1 MRPDSPRCAAR
12 TAAAAALAFER
23 ARSPTVCVMT
33 NATAPGNG
41 PDDARLREALRLA
54 AVPPSDD
61 VEPERWPDAAGW
73 DIATTADRLGI
84 SAHTLRYYE
93 RIGLV
98 RVGRDASGRRRYD
111 AAAVRRLVFLTR
123 MRTSGMTIRDL
134 RRYVDMVE
142 AGRDTVPKRL
152 AMLTE
157 HRDGLR
163 ARIDELRL
171 ALAATEYKIAA
182 YTRELGEQAAADDI
196 DINTFDTDKLTR
208 RTPHDR

>member
-1 MRPDSPRCAAR
+1 
-12 TAAAAALAFER
+12 
-23 ARSPTVCVMT
+23 MT
-33 NATAPGNG
+33 STIAPSSE

-98 RVGRDASGRRRYD
+98 RVDRDASGHRHYD
-111 AAAVRRLVFLTR
+111 AASVRRLVFLTR
-123 MRTSGMTIRDL
+123 MRTSGMPIRDL
-134 RRYVDMVE
+134 RRYIELVE
-142 AGRDTVPKRL
+142 AGRDTVPERL
-152 AMLTE
+152 ALLTE
-157 HRDGLR
+157 HRDGLQ

-182 YTRELGEQAAADDI
+182 YTRELEGPATPDNI
-196 DINTFDTDKLTR
+196 STPNTNISSTDKENLS
-208 RTPHDR
+208 

>member
-1 MRPDSPRCAAR
+1 
-12 TAAAAALAFER
+12 
-23 ARSPTVCVMT
+23 MT

-61 VEPERWPDAAGW
+61 VEPERWPDAAEW

-98 RVGRDASGRRRYD
+98 RVGRDASGHRRYD
-111 AAAVRRLVFLTR
+111 AAGVRRLVFLTR
-123 MRTSGMTIRDL
+123 MRTSGMSIRDL
-134 RRYVDMVE
+134 QRYVDMVE
-142 AGRDTVPKRL
+142 AGRDTVPERL
-152 AMLTE
+152 TLLTE

-196 DINTFDTDKLTR
+196 DINTFDTDKEN
-208 RTPHDR
+208 PS

>member
-1 MRPDSPRCAAR
+1 
-12 TAAAAALAFER
+12 
-23 ARSPTVCVMT
+23 MT
-33 NATAPGNG
+33 SAIVPGSE
-41 PDDARLREALRLA
+41 PDDAQLRETLRLA
-54 AVPPSDD
+54 SIPRSDNLGPAD
-61 VEPERWPDAAGW
+61 GPGAAGW
-73 DIATTADRLGI
+73 DIATTADRLGV

-98 RVGRDASGRRRYD
+98 RVERDPSGRRRYD

-196 DINTFDTDKLTR
+196 DINTFDTDKEN
-208 RTPHDR
+208 PS

>member
-1 MRPDSPRCAAR
+1 
-12 TAAAAALAFER
+12 
-23 ARSPTVCVMT
+23 MT

-61 VEPERWPDAAGW
+61 VEPERWPDAAEW

-123 MRTSGMTIRDL
+123 MRTSGMSIRDL
-134 RRYVDMVE
+134 QRYVDMVE
-142 AGRDTVPKRL
+142 AGRDTVPERL
-152 AMLTE
+152 TLLTE

-171 ALAATEYKIAA
+171 ALAATEYKIAT
-182 YTRELGEQAAADDI
+182 YTRELEEQATPDN
-196 DINTFDTDKLTR
+196 INTSDTDKEN
-208 RTPHDR
+208 PS

>member
-1 MRPDSPRCAAR
+1 
-12 TAAAAALAFER
+12 
-23 ARSPTVCVMT
+23 MT

-61 VEPERWPDAAGW
+61 VEPERWPDAAEW

-84 SAHTLRYYE
+84 SAHTLRSYE

-98 RVGRDASGRRRYD
+98 RVRRDASGRRRYD

-123 MRTSGMTIRDL
+123 MRTSGMSIRDL
-134 RRYVDMVE
+134 QRYVDMVE
-142 AGRDTVPKRL
+142 AGRDTVPERL
-152 AMLTE
+152 TLLTE

-171 ALAATEYKIAA
+171 ALAATEYKIAT
-182 YTRELGEQAAADDI
+182 YTRELEEQATPDN
-196 DINTFDTDKLTR
+196 INTSDTDKEN
-208 RTPHDR
+208 PS

>member
-1 MRPDSPRCAAR
+1 
-12 TAAAAALAFER
+12 
-23 ARSPTVCVMT
+23 MT

-61 VEPERWPDAAGW
+61 VEPERWPDAAEW

-142 AGRDTVPKRL
+142 AGRDTVPERL

-196 DINTFDTDKLTR
+196 DINTFDTDKEN
-208 RTPHDR
+208 PS

>member
-1 MRPDSPRCAAR
+1 MTST
-12 TAAAAALAFER
+12 TASGSE
-23 ARSPTVCVMT
+23 
-33 NATAPGNG
+33 

-54 AVPPSDD
+54 FVPPSDD
-61 VEPERWPDAAGW
+61 VGPANGPGAAGW
-73 DIATTADRLGI
+73 DIATTADRLGV

-98 RVGRDASGRRRYD
+98 RVDRDASGHRHYD

-123 MRTSGMTIRDL
+123 MRTSGMSIRDL
-134 RRYVDMVE
+134 QRYVDMVE
-142 AGRDTVPKRL
+142 AGRDTVPERL
-152 AMLTE
+152 TLLTE

-182 YTRELGEQAAADDI
+182 YTRELQEQATAHDI
-196 DINTFDTDKLTR
+196 DTFDTDKEN
-208 RTPHDR
+208 PS

>member
-1 MRPDSPRCAAR
+1 
-12 TAAAAALAFER
+12 
-23 ARSPTVCVMT
+23 MT
-33 NATAPGNG
+33 NATAPGDG

-54 AVPPSDD
+54 SVPPSDD
-61 VEPERWPDAAGW
+61 IGPPGGPGAAGW
-73 DIATTADRLGI
+73 DIATTADRLGT

-134 RRYVDMVE
+134 RRYVEMVE

-171 ALAATEYKIAA
+171 ALAATEYKITT
-182 YTRELGEQAAADDI
+182 YTRELEEQATPDN
-196 DINTFDTDKLTR
+196 INTSDTDKEN
-208 RTPHDR
+208 PS